1 MADGTKAPKGALIAG
16 LVFILLAFGGCGY
29 GCVSL
34 TGFVGDIGDAIDS
47 ANTTPLNT
55 ATTLRA
61 TGDAAIIL
69 TSDSTAVCLVA
80 DPSGAEVTVDE
91 PAAGASG
98 TLDVNGETLDLA
110 YTFET
115 DAGTTYDVVCG
126 DEAGTLTGNYAVA
139 PIPGLGKLGGIAA
152 GAAAGIVLLP
162 HRPAAGHHRS
172 GQALEVEEEPG
183 SRRHTSARWVHGA
196 AAARWG
202 GAAAARR
209 RRCRRR
215 PVPHAARPPP
225 QRPRRPL
232 PRAVGPT
239 RTACAAATCRRPA
252 TVGPTGQP
260 AARRPARRPREP
272 RHLRRRVRSEPRALR
287 DRRPPRREPVLAG
300 QSPVSRRPSAGR
312 QLTCRTTCCSSPLT

>member
-1 MADGTKAPKGALIAG
+1 MADGTKAPKGALVAG

-69 TSDSTAVCLVA
+69 TSDATALCLVA

-91 PAAGASG
+91 PAAGTSG
-98 TLDVNGETLDLA
+98 SLDVNGETLDLA

-126 DEAGTLTGNYAVA
+126 DEAGALTGNYAVA

-152 GAAAGIVLLP
+152 GAAAGFGFFVIGLLLLII
-162 HRPAAGHHRS
+162 GLVKRS
-172 GQALEVEEEPG
+172 KWKKNQGVGGTPPPG
-183 SRRHTSARWVHGA
+183 GFTAPPPP
-196 AAARWG
+196 G
-202 GAAAARR
+202 GAM
-209 RRCRRR
+209 
-215 PVPHAARPPP
+215 PPP
-225 QRPRRPL
+225 APAP
-232 PRAVGPT
+232 PAP
-239 RTACAAATCRRPA
+239 PA
-252 TVGPTGQP
+252 TQQPESPPPPATPPAPAGPPPP
-260 AARRPARRPREP
+260 AGPPAP
-272 RHLRRRVRSEPRALR
+272 A
-287 DRRPPRREPVLAG
+287 
-300 QSPVSRRPSAGR
+300 SP
-312 QLTCRTTCCSSPLT
+312 SPA

>member
-61 TGDAAIIL
+61 TGEAGIIL

-91 PAAGASG
+91 PAAGTSG

-115 DAGTTYDVVCG
+115 VAGTTYDVVCG

-152 GAAAGIVLLP
+152 GAAAGFVFFFIGLLLVII
-162 HRPAAGHHRS
+162 GLVKRS
-172 GQALEVEEEPG
+172 KWKKNRGVVGTPPPG
-183 SRRHTSARWVHGA
+183 GFTAPPPPGGAVPPPPGGGLPPQPGA
-196 AAARWG
+196 APPPPAG
-202 GAAAARR
+202 SM
-209 RRCRRR
+209 
-215 PVPHAARPPP
+215 PPP
-225 QRPRRPL
+225 QAPAAPPAPPAPPL
-232 PRAVGPT
+232 P
-239 RTACAAATCRRPA
+239 
-252 TVGPTGQP
+252 
-260 AARRPARRPREP
+260 
-272 RHLRRRVRSEPRALR
+272 
-287 DRRPPRREPVLAG
+287 
-300 QSPVSRRPSAGR
+300 PVSPPPA
-312 QLTCRTTCCSSPLT
+312 SPAPPPASPAPPPASPPPPPPPGATPPPPPGSV